1 MSYDKWTSL
10 PHMFFDKSQSGNQKP
25 FLWEKTT
32 GVYEYLS
39 WSDVAHAV
47 ESLANGLRAAGINRG
62 DRIMLISE
70 NRPEWVIADLAIMS
84 AGAIT
89 VPAYTTN
96 QIKDHKHILHD
107 SYAKAAFIST
117 QELAKQFL
125 PAAKTSDSL
134 EFLVTMEGI
143 NIGDFNKLTLTW
155 QGIQDLGKK
164 TENKTKDLLKDLTKN
179 DLACI
184 IYTSGTGG
192 SPKGVM
198 LSHGSIMANCMGAKN
213 VLDQLGVENEIF
225 LSFLPLSHAYEHTAG
240 LYFPI
245 SISAEIYFAE
255 GIEKLAT
262 NLKEARPTLMISV
275 PRLYDVMRS
284 RILQAMAKQ
293 GSVKRILFHASLRL
307 GTINYETPEKL
318 NLLDKIFN
326 KLLDI
331 LVRKKIK
338 ERFGGRLKAMISGG
352 APLNIEVGNFF
363 TALGVRLLQGYGQ
376 TEAAPV
382 ISCNRPNNLDLSTV
396 GAALEGVSVK
406 ISSDGEILVAGDLVM
421 KGYWN
426 DEKLTSQTIR
436 NGWLH
441 TGDIGQLDNQ
451 NRIKITDRK
460 KDIIVLS
467 GGDNISPQRVEG
479 VLTLQSEIAQAMI
492 YGDKKPHLVALI
504 VPDQDFVNRWKELH
518 KNNAQE
524 DELNKNKQFLKAMSS
539 VVDNAN
545 LQLSGIERI
554 KRFIITFNEFSV
566 ENELM
571 TPTLKV
577 RRHKINEIYE
587 HSLNNLY

>member
-25 FLWEKTT
+25 FLWEKTN

-47 ESLANGLRAAGINRG
+47 DSLANGLRAAGINRG

-198 LSHGSIMANCMGAKN
+198 LSHGSIIANCMGAKN

-275 PRLYDVMRS
+275 PRL
-284 RILQAMAKQ
+284 
-293 GSVKRILFHASLRL
+293 
-307 GTINYETPEKL
+307 
-318 NLLDKIFN
+318 
-326 KLLDI
+326 
-331 LVRKKIK
+331 
-338 ERFGGRLKAMISGG
+338 
-352 APLNIEVGNFF
+352 
-363 TALGVRLLQGYGQ
+363 
-376 TEAAPV
+376 
-382 ISCNRPNNLDLSTV
+382 
-396 GAALEGVSVK
+396 
-406 ISSDGEILVAGDLVM
+406 
-421 KGYWN
+421 
-426 DEKLTSQTIR
+426 
-436 NGWLH
+436 
-441 TGDIGQLDNQ
+441 
-451 NRIKITDRK
+451 
-460 KDIIVLS
+460 
-467 GGDNISPQRVEG
+467 
-479 VLTLQSEIAQAMI
+479 
-492 YGDKKPHLVALI
+492 
-504 VPDQDFVNRWKELH
+504 
-518 KNNAQE
+518 
-524 DELNKNKQFLKAMSS
+524 
-539 VVDNAN
+539 
-545 LQLSGIERI
+545 
-554 KRFIITFNEFSV
+554 
-566 ENELM
+566 
-571 TPTLKV
+571 
-577 RRHKINEIYE
+577 
-587 HSLNNLY
+587 

>member
-275 PRLYDVMRS
+275 PRLYDVMRN

-293 GSVKRILFHASLRL
+293 GPVKRILLHASLKL
-307 GTINYETPEKL
+307 GTINYETPERL
-318 NLLDKIFN
+318 NLFDKIFN

>member
-198 LSHGSIMANCMGAKN
+198 LSHGSIMANCKGAKN

-275 PRLYDVMRS
+275 PRLYDVMRN

-293 GSVKRILFHASLRL
+293 GPVKRILFHASLKL
-307 GTINYETPEKL
+307 GTINYETPERL
-318 NLLDKIFN
+318 NLFDKIFN

>member
-25 FLWEKTT
+25 FLWEKTN

-47 ESLANGLRAAGINRG
+47 DSLANGLRAAGINRG

-125 PAAKTSDSL
+125 PAGKTSDSL
-134 EFLVTMEGI
+134 EFLVTMEEI

-275 PRLYDVMRS
+275 PRLYDVMRN

-293 GSVKRILFHASLRL
+293 GSIKRILFHASLKL
-307 GTINYETPEKL
+307 GTINYETPERL
-318 NLLDKIFN
+318 NLFDKIFN

-504 VPDQDFVNRWKELH
+504 VPDQDFVNRWKESH

>member
-198 LSHGSIMANCMGAKN
+198 LSHGSIIANCMGAKN

-275 PRLYDVMRS
+275 PRLYDVMRN

-293 GSVKRILFHASLRL
+293 GPVKRILFHASLKL
-307 GTINYETPEKL
+307 GTINYETPERL
-318 NLLDKIFN
+318 NLFDKIFN

>member
-275 PRLYDVMRS
+275 PRLYDVMRN

-293 GSVKRILFHASLRL
+293 GPVKRILFHASLKL
-307 GTINYETPEKL
+307 GTINYETPERL
-318 NLLDKIFN
+318 NLFDKIFN

-504 VPDQDFVNRWKELH
+504 VPDQDFVNRWKESH

>member
-1 MSYDKWTSL
+1 VSYDKWTSL

-275 PRLYDVMRS
+275 PRLYDVMRN

-293 GSVKRILFHASLRL
+293 GPVKRILFHASLKL
-307 GTINYETPEKL
+307 GTINYETPERL
-318 NLLDKIFN
+318 NLFDKIFN

>member
-275 PRLYDVMRS
+275 PRLYDVMRN

-293 GSVKRILFHASLRL
+293 GPVKRILFHASLKL
-307 GTINYETPEKL
+307 GTINYETPERL
-318 NLLDKIFN
+318 NLFDKIFN

-363 TALGVRLLQGYGQ
+363 TALGVRLLQEYWQ
-376 TEAAPV
+376 TQAAPV

>member
-275 PRLYDVMRS
+275 PRLYDVMRN

-293 GSVKRILFHASLRL
+293 GPVKRILFHASLKL
-307 GTINYETPEKL
+307 GTINYETPERL
-318 NLLDKIFN
+318 NLFDKIFN